1 MAKNSNR
8 QIEADEKRILDELS
22 RNSNKSV
29 NEIAKTCKFSRQKVW
44 RIIKNLEKN
53 NTIWGYVAIIDD
65 EKQDK
70 KGYIL
75 LVKRNNKPLEDTLIE
90 KIINRDLAKKSSESG
105 VEIKN
110 SFYTNGVFDWMVCF
124 VAPSI
129 KHAKGFVEDFNKLF
143 YGFLSESFLL
153 EEMFEA
159 EKCGIVNPE
168 IKKLRDFFSL

>member
-22 RNSNKSV
+22 RNANKSV
-29 NEIAKTCKFSRQKVW
+29 NEIAKTCRFSRQKVW
-44 RIIKNLEKN
+44 RIIKNLEKD

-75 LVKRNNKPLEDTLIE
+75 LVKRNNKPLDNTLIE
-90 KIINRDLAKKSSESG
+90 KIINRDLAKKSSEGG

-110 SFYTNGVFDWMVCF
+110 SFYTNGVFDWIVCF

-153 EEMFEA
+153 EEIFEA
-159 EKCGIVNPE
+159 EKWGIVNPE
-168 IKKLRDFFSL
+168 IEKLRDFFSL

>member
-8 QIEADEKRILDELS
+8 QIEADEKRILNELS
-22 RNSNKSV
+22 KNANKSV

-75 LVKRNNKPLEDTLIE
+75 LVKRNNKPLKDEVIE
-90 KIINRDLAKKSSESG
+90 KIVKRDLSKRALEGG

-110 SFYTNGVFDWMVCF
+110 SFYTNGIFDWLICF
-124 VAPSI
+124 NAPDI
-129 KHAKGFVEDFNKLF
+129 KHAKAFVEDFNKLF
-143 YGFLSESFLL
+143 YGFLSETYLL
-153 EEMFEA
+153 EQMFQA

-168 IKKLRDFFSL
+168 IEKLRDFFSL

>member
-1 MAKNSNR
+1 MAKNSTR
-8 QIEADEKRILDELS
+8 QIEADEKRILKELS
-22 RNSNKSV
+22 INANKSV

-70 KGYIL
+70 KGFIL
-75 LVKRNNKPLEDTLIE
+75 LIKRNNKPLENTVIE
-90 KIINRDLAKKSSESG
+90 KIVNRDLEKKASEGG

-110 SFYTNGVFDWMVCF
+110 SYYTNGVFDWLVCF
-124 VAPSI
+124 NAPSI
-129 KHAKGFVEDFNKLF
+129 KHAKGFVEEFNKLF

-159 EKCGIVNPE
+159 QKCGIVNPE
-168 IKKLRDFFSL
+168 IDKLRDFFSL

>member
-105 VEIKN
+105 IEIKN